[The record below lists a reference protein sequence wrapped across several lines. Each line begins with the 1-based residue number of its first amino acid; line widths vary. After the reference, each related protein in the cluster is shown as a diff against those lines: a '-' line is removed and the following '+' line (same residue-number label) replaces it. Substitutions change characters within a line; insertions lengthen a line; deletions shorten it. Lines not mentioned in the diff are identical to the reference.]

1 MVFAYLSS
9 TKLQQQQHE
18 TLVMSN
24 VGARVPYQKVVYYT
38 LMLAAPVLSGFE
50 ALGPR
55 INLKIETDFKKR
67 SSLSRDQFG
76 SESWLVRGCQTFF
89 LILMNR

>member
-38 LMLAAPVLSGFE
+38 LMLAAPVLSGF
-50 ALGPR
+50 
-55 INLKIETDFKKR
+55 
-67 SSLSRDQFG
+67 
-76 SESWLVRGCQTFF
+76 
-89 LILMNR
+89 